1 MDENAREVFAD
12 ENAREVFE
20 GLLIDLE
27 QLTPELRQ
35 ATMWVLEH
43 LNFVVE
49 LCRGGMMSEE
59 KLPWLRQQAKTS
71 TDGLY
76 TVLLC
81 LCITLQRRGCG
92 PCGPGRKCAKRA
104 FFWRGG
110 AKISVDTKQ
119 NFG

>member
-43 LNFVVE
+43 L
-49 LCRGGMMSEE
+49 S
-59 KLPWLRQQAKTS
+59 
-71 TDGLY
+71 
-76 TVLLC
+76 
-81 LCITLQRRGCG
+81 
-92 PCGPGRKCAKRA
+92 CAA
-104 FFWRGG
+104 
-110 AKISVDTKQ
+110 AA
-119 NFG
+119 

>member
-92 PCGPGRKCAKRA
+92 PAVAQPPVLPEG
-104 FFWRGG
+104 
-110 AKISVDTKQ
+110 
-119 NFG
+119 

>member
-1 MDENAREVFAD
+1 VDENAREVFAD

-81 LCITLQRRGCG
+81 LCITLQRHGCG
-92 PCGPGRKCAKRA
+92 PAGAQPPVLPG
-104 FFWRGG
+104 G
-110 AKISVDTKQ
+110 
-119 NFG
+119 